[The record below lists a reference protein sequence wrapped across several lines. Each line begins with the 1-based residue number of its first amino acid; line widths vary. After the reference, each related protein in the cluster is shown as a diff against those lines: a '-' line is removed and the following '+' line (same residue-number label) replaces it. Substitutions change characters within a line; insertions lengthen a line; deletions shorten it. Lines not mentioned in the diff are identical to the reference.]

1 MSKLVNL
8 TSTLLG
14 ADVSTVSIYHTS
26 ITASNL
32 ISASIDKN
40 LLTGSGISF
49 VVEDNITDF
58 YAYADSG
65 SCLGFSGSV
74 TASVYS
80 PNTRYFTFFTSG
92 SVDEGS
98 SIEMSSPFTI
108 VPTTSSF
115 TASVNFLTYAS
126 AKVEANSGTYPQ
138 DTFQGWYY
146 SPTSSTAFFTGS
158 TLTLTNT
165 IFTGSDDIY
174 AYFKDV

>member
-40 LLTGSGISF
+40 LLTGSGITF
-49 VVEDNITDF
+49 EVEDNVTEF

-74 TASVYS
+74 AASVYS
-80 PNTRYFTFFTSG
+80 PNTRHFTFYTSG
-92 SVDEGS
+92 SVDEGG
-98 SIEMSSPFTI
+98 SIEMISPFTI
-108 VPTTSSF
+108 GPTTSSF
-115 TASVNFLTYAS
+115 TASVNFLTFAT
-126 AKVEANSGTYPQ
+126 ATVEANSGTYPQ
-138 DTFQGWYY
+138 DTFLGWYY
-146 SPTSSTAFFTGS
+146 STTSSAAFFTGS
-158 TLTLTNT
+158 TLTLTKT
-165 IFTGSDDIY
+165 TFTGSDDIY
-174 AYFKDV
+174 AFFKDV